1 MNIGDFAID
10 STFDFQFTT
19 SVGGVPTTLADAPS
33 LSAYENNT
41 AVEITAGLT
50 LTLDFNG
57 KVGTHNVH
65 VVASVANGYESGKNY
80 TIWLA
85 AGSVGGVTI
94 APRSMVAFSIA
105 NRAAA
110 GPVVNATAL
119 LDLVDAIEAGMT
131 PREALRLITAA
142 EGGKVAGA
150 GTANVSVRNAVA
162 DDKVRIAA
170 VTDASGN
177 RLSVTTDLT

>member
-1 MNIGDFAID
+1 MNIGDFARD

-19 SVGGVPTTLADAPS
+19 S
-33 LSAYENNT
+33 
-41 AVEITAGLT
+41 
-50 LTLDFNG
+50 
-57 KVGTHNVH
+57 VGTHNVH
-65 VVASVANGYESGKNY
+65 VVASVANGFDPGKNY

-85 AGSVGGVTI
+85 AGSVGGVMI
-94 APRSMVAFSIA
+94 APRVMVAFSIE
-105 NRAAA
+105 NRVASS
-110 GPVVNATAL
+110 PTVNATAL

-131 PREALRLITAA
+131 PRKALRLITAA
-142 EGGKVAGA
+142 EGGKVSGA